1 MSHIFWMTATQVSLS
16 THYGHVL
23 LYDDTAV
30 KNKFRLPLGPG
41 VVIDGEYF
49 SRIVFQMLA
58 SDTRAETFEW
68 MLSAWEDARR
78 GAPEAFIQ
86 DADGACTQAVDKV
99 YPDAKKLRCL
109 WHLGKNVFEKCHPLL
124 RADYPVSF
132 SQAHRARYV
141 F

>member
-1 MSHIFWMTATQVSLS
+1 
-16 THYGHVL
+16 
-23 LYDDTAV
+23 
-30 KNKFRLPLGPG
+30 
-41 VVIDGEYF
+41 
-49 SRIVFQMLA
+49 MLA

-68 MLSAWEDARR
+68 MLSAWKDARG

-99 YPDAKKLRCL
+99 YPEAKKLRCL
-109 WHLGKNVFEKCHPLL
+109 WHLGKNVLENCRPLL
-124 RADYPVSF
+124 RADYLVSF